1 MILFNKKDKKNN
13 LGNINHDYFLYITH
27 KNHLY
32 NSTC

>member
-27 KNHLY
+27 ENHLY
-32 NSTC
+32 ILFV